1 MLLTPAQIR
10 GTKRVD
16 ASHVYVRAWVSNLVV
31 HIVNCIASID
41 VATVLQYCVSF
52 ERVMNNLDMCC
63 LCSLTRTDCK
73 NGLLPKISILE

>member
-41 VATVLQYCVSF
+41 VATVL
-52 ERVMNNLDMCC
+52 
-63 LCSLTRTDCK
+63 
-73 NGLLPKISILE
+73 